1 MATAQQDID
10 HYLEAAREL
19 ALRVAAASDSI
30 DSERE
35 IPSDLAADMADK
47 GFFRLLLPRSLGGA
61 ELNFLDF
68 LRIVEIFAEADSS
81 TAWCICQ
88 NNILTTY
95 SVRMPEETAREIW
108 SNRRAVV
115 TNGPPASPP
124 RAVAVDGGYRLS
136 GRWNFSSGVRH
147 ATWVAAIAPITRS
160 EDGRDAPAG
169 PKENRI
175 LLIPKEEVRLIDVWQ
190 VKGLRGTGS
199 FGFEIDDRFI
209 PNARTYTLSDP
220 VRENGTLYVIPTVV
234 RFGAGFGT
242 AALGA
247 ARAALDSA
255 IELAGSRMPAA
266 GGVLLR
272 DMSTTQRQIGQAE
285 AVWRSAKAFLRE
297 SITAV
302 WESAGE
308 NHSLTIDERVQL
320 RLAATHATRMSADVV
335 DIAYNL
341 LGSTAIFDSHPIQR
355 RFQDVH
361 VMTQQGQGRMSHYDD
376 VGKFYLGIE
385 VEGLF

>member
-19 ALRVAAASDSI
+19 APRVAAASDSI

-35 IPSDLAADMADK
+35 IPSDLAAEMADK

-81 TAWCICQ
+81 TAWCISQ
-88 NNILTTY
+88 NNILATY
-95 SVRMPEETAREIW
+95 SVRMPQETAREIW
-108 SNRRAVV
+108 SNGRAVL

-136 GRWNFSSGVRH
+136 GLWNFSSGVRH

-160 EDGRDAPAG
+160 DDGREAPAG
-169 PKENRI
+169 PEVTRI
-175 LLIPKEEVRLIDVWQ
+175 LLLPKDEVRLIDNWQ

-199 FGFEIDDRFI
+199 FGFEVDNQFI
-209 PNARTYTLSDP
+209 PGARTYALSDP
-220 VRENGTLYVIPTVV
+220 VREDGTLYVIPTVLL
-234 RFGAGFGT
+234 FGAGFGT

-255 IELAGSRMPAA
+255 IELAGSRAPTS
-266 GGVLLR
+266 GRVSLQ

-285 AVWRSAKAFLRE
+285 AVWRSARAFLRE
-297 SITAV
+297 SISAV
-302 WESAGE
+302 WESASK
-308 NHSLTIDERVQL
+308 NHSLTIEERVQL

-335 DIAYNL
+335 DVAYNL

-385 VEGLF
+385 AEGLF

>member
-19 ALRVAAASDSI
+19 VSRVAAASDSI

-61 ELNFLDF
+61 EMNFLDF
-68 LRIVEIFAEADSS
+68 LSIVELFAKADSS
-81 TAWCICQ
+81 TAWCLTQ
-88 NNILTTY
+88 NNVITTY
-95 SVRMPEETAREIW
+95 SVRMPEEAAREIW
-108 SNRRAVV
+108 GHGRAVI
-115 TNGPPASPP
+115 TNGPPASPAT
-124 RAVAVDGGYRLS
+124 AVVVDGGYRLS
-136 GRWNFSSGVRH
+136 GRWSFSSGVRH
-147 ATWVAAIAPITRS
+147 ATWVAAVAVVAQS
-160 EDGRDAPAG
+160 VDDKVVPAS
-169 PKENRI
+169 PENTRI
-175 LLIPKEEVRLIDVWQ
+175 LLIPKEEVRLLDIWQ

-199 FGFEIDDRFI
+199 FGFEVDDLFI
-209 PNARTYTLSDP
+209 PGARTYKLSDP
-220 VRENGTLYVIPTVV
+220 SRENGILYLIPTVLL
-234 RFGAGFGT
+234 FGSGFAT

-255 IELAGSRMPAA
+255 IELAGSRTPAG

-272 DMSTTQRQIGQAE
+272 DLSTTQRQIGQAE

-297 SITAV
+297 SVSTL
-302 WESAGE
+302 WESASEG
-308 NHSLTIDERVQL
+308 HSPTIDERVQM
-320 RLAATHATRMSADVV
+320 RLAATHAIRSSADVV

-376 VGKFYLGIE
+376 VAKFYLGVE
-385 VEGLF
+385 GEGLF

>member
-1 MATAQQDID
+1 MTTARQDID
-10 HYLEAAREL
+10 YYLEAAREL
-19 ALRVAAASDSI
+19 APRVGAASDKI

-35 IPSDLAADMADK
+35 IPSDLAAEMADK

-81 TAWCICQ
+81 TAWCITQ
-88 NNILTTY
+88 NNVITTY

-108 SNRRAVV
+108 SNGRAVL
-115 TNGPPASPP
+115 TNGPPASRP
-124 RAVAVDGGYRLS
+124 RADAVDGGYRLS

-147 ATWVAAIAPITRS
+147 ATWVAAIASITRS
-160 EDGRDAPAG
+160 DDGAG
-169 PKENRI
+169 PEEARI
-175 LLIPKEEVRLIDVWQ
+175 LLIPIEEVRLIDVWQ

-199 FGFEIDDRFI
+199 FGFEVDDQFV
-209 PNARTYTLSDP
+209 PSARTYALSDP
-220 VRENGTLYVIPTVV
+220 SREGGTLYAIPTVLL
-234 RFGAGFGT
+234 FGAGFAT

-255 IELAGSRMPAA
+255 IELAGSRDPASA
-266 GGVLLR
+266 GVLLR

-285 AVWRSAKAFLRE
+285 AVWRSAKAFVRE
-297 SITAV
+297 SISAL
-302 WESAGE
+302 WESATE
-308 NHSLTIDERVQL
+308 RHSLTIDERVQM
-320 RLAATHATRMSADVV
+320 RLAATHAIRSSADVV
-335 DIAYNL
+335 DVAYNL

-361 VMTQQGQGRMSHYDD
+361 VMTQQGQGRMSHFDD
-376 VGKFYLGIE
+376 VGKYYLGIE
-385 VEGLF
+385 AKGLF